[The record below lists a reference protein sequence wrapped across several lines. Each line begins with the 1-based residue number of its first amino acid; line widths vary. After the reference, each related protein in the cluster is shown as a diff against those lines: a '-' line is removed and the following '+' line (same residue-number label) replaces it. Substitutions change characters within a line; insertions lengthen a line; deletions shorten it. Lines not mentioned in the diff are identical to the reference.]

1 MRRQALIVGGGIGGL
16 TAALSAARADWQ
28 VRLYER
34 APAFSEVGAGVQL
47 GPNVVRV
54 LHGWGLQDALARV
67 AAFPHRLQVRD
78 AVSGRE
84 LGVLALGDRALQK
97 YGAPYATIYRA
108 DLQDLLLHAVQAQGN
123 VQLNLN
129 TSATGY
135 SDSGH
140 AVRLQTTQ
148 GPDACER
155 ELEGDAL
162 IGADGLW
169 SRVRKVM
176 LNDAPPR
183 LTGHLAYRSMVL
195 QSDLPE
201 RLRSQQVTAWLGPKL
216 HVVQY
221 PVRGTDWLNVVAIV
235 HGEASGGAQSWDHAA
250 NGADLAAAMSGAC
263 LPLRNLIE
271 AVPHWRLWLLQD
283 RPPMQGAHQH
293 ALGRVALLGDAAHP
307 MRPYLAQG
315 AAMALEDAAEL
326 GEVLALARKPGLQV
340 ESLLQRYAENRW
352 RRNARVQAKAL
363 RNGQVFHAHGLLR
376 MARNASLKLLGEKL
390 LDLPWLYGTT
400 SNRA

>member
-1 MRRQALIVGGGIGGL
+1 MVSDGRSVLIAGGGIGGL
-16 TAALSAARADWQ
+16 AAGLAASRAGWNIH
-28 VRLYER
+28 LFER
-34 APAFSEVGAGVQL
+34 APAFSEVGAGIQL
-47 GPNVVRV
+47 GPNAVRV
-54 LHGWGLQDALARV
+54 LQGWGLSDALDAV
-67 AAFPHRLQVRD
+67 AAFPERLQVRS
-78 AVSGRE
+78 AASGHLLAE
-84 LGVLALGDRALQK
+84 LRLGPTIATR
-97 YGAPYATIYRA
+97 YGAPYLTVHRA
-108 DLQDLLLHAVQAQGN
+108 DLHALLWRALRAQGGTELKLDSF
-123 VQLNLN
+123 VRGFHQDA
-129 TSATGY
+129 SAVTVFMGDGSELTG
-135 SDSGH
+135 D
-140 AVRLQTTQ
+140 VLV
-148 GPDACER
+148 
-155 ELEGDAL
+155 
-162 IGADGLW
+162 GADGLW
-169 SRVRKVM
+169 SAVRGQ
-176 LNDAPPR
+176 LLGDGPPR
-183 LTGHLAYRSMVL
+183 FVGHLAYRALVL
-195 QSDLPE
+195 QKTLPE
-201 RLRSQQVTAWLGPKL
+201 ALRSRDVAVWLGPQM

-221 PVRGTDWLNVVAIV
+221 PVRGTDWLNIVAIV

-340 ESLLQRYAENRW
+340 ASLLQHYAENRW